1 MGLMVWQ
8 ADRVARRA
16 SCFFLLAALLW
27 CLPALAIRPDSLETR
42 VGGCDQFASG
52 QTSATASQPVEN
64 ATGLEG
70 FGYESASGQANW
82 LNRDPIGEAG
92 GINLYSAMGNNPVN
106 MVDPYGLTWVLFDSQ
121 AWGQLLSD
129 VFIGGGGPGNAN
141 PNSNLALR
149 NATGT
154 GITPLTDE
162 NGNIVQ
168 PGNVVP
174 GALFSAAGNIAMLPM
189 GEEEGAYKAADEALK
204 ALDAAKAAKAASKA
218 KCFKSFSALKRAMPN
233 TPGNVW
239 HHIVEQSQEGRF
251 GAEAIQNADNVM
263 EVSPEVNQALNALY
277 SSIRPDITGS
287 DTQTVRQWLST
298 QTFNQA
304 QSFGMK
310 AAINVS
316 NGTWP

>member
-1 MGLMVWQ
+1 MAVLSHCLAQ
-8 ADRVARRA
+8 AKRL
-16 SCFFLLAALLW
+16 SLLAVLSVFCLGLT
-27 CLPALAIRPDSLETR
+27 LPAKAVCRD
-42 VGGCDQFASG
+42 
-52 QTSATASQPVEN
+52 ATALGGGFEKQLKEEQP
-64 ATGLEG
+64 ATGQEACTGVWLDMD
-70 FGYESASGQANW
+70 GQGC
-82 LNRDPIGEAG
+82 IG
-92 GINLYSAMGNNPVN
+92 LFVGNNPVN
-106 MVDPYGLTWVLFDSQ
+106 RIDPYGLSWVLFDSQ

-129 VFIGGGGPGNAN
+129 VFIGGGGSGNAN

-168 PGNVVP
+168 PGNIVP

-204 ALDAAKAAKAASKA
+204 ALDAAKAAKAADKA
-218 KCFKSFSALKRAMPN
+218 KCFKSFGALKRAMPN

-251 GAEAIQNADNVM
+251 GTDAIQNANNVI
-263 EVSPEVNQALNALY
+263 EVTPGVNQSLNALY

-298 QTFNQA
+298 QTLNQA
-304 QSFGMK
+304 QSFGMR
-310 AAINVS
+310 AVINVS